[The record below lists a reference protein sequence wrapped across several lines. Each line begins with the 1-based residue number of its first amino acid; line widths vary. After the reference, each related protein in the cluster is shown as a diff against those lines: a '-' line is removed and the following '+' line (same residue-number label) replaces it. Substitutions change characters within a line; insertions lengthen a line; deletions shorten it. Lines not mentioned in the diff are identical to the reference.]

1 MEEQNEGS
9 RNILAAVSQLN
20 EITSQVKD
28 ESVRMLL
35 GSREVINESRNLGNV
50 TQEITGGI
58 NEMASGAQQI
68 NTAVNR
74 VNEISA
80 KNRENIDILVRE
92 VSMFKVA

>member
-1 MEEQNEGS
+1 MEEQSQGS
-9 RNILAAVSQLN
+9 KQILEAISQLN
-20 EITSQVKD
+20 EITRQVRD
-28 ESVRMLL
+28 GSTEMLE
-35 GSREVINESRNLGNV
+35 GSHEVIKESKNLERV

-58 NEMASGAQQI
+58 NEMASGAQEI

-80 KNRENIDILVRE
+80 KNRENIDTLVRE

>member
-35 GSREVINESRNLGNV
+35 GSREVINESRNLENV

-68 NTAVNR
+68 NTAVNK